1 MDNLFEMITLPSII
15 TFLRFGL
22 DLFLVWILFYYMIS
36 IVRKNLR
43 TLQIFKGVL
52 IILIVK
58 LLTTALNLKTLGYLV
73 DTVLMWGAV
82 ALFIIFQPEIRATL
96 EKIGKANL
104 SAPVRSTVD
113 TETTN
118 YILDEITRS
127 LQFFSTNRLG
137 ALISFELNQ
146 SLEDYIKAG
155 TQIHAD
161 ISYELILTI
170 FYEGTALHDGGMIIQ
185 GDKIACASAFFEPT
199 TRELSPIYGA
209 RHRAAL
215 GLSEVSD
222 ALTVIVSE
230 ETGNVS
236 FAKNGELTRIPL
248 VELRERLAREIGW
261 DDTIKEGKNNGR

>member
-1 MDNLFEMITLPSII
+1 MEEIIGLFSLPGII
-15 TFLRFGL
+15 TILRFGL
-22 DLFLVWILFYYMIS
+22 DLLLVWILFYYLIS

-43 TLQIFKGVL
+43 TLQIFKGIL

-58 LLTTALNLKTLGYLV
+58 LLTVAFDLKTLGYLV

-82 ALFIIFQPEIRATL
+82 ALFVIFQPEIRATL

-104 SAPVRSTVD
+104 STPANITVD
-113 TETTN
+113 SMKRRFVLNE
-118 YILDEITRS
+118 LTRA
-127 LQFFSTNRLG
+127 LQFFSANRVG

-146 SLEDYIKAG
+146 SLEDYINAG
-155 TQIHAD
+155 TKLNAD
-161 ISYELILTI
+161 ISYELLLTV
-170 FYEGTALHDGGMIIQ
+170 FYDGTALHDGGMIIQ

-222 ALTVIVSE
+222 SLTVIVSE

-236 FAKNGELTRIPL
+236 FAKKGQLVKIPL
-248 VELRERLAREIGW
+248 VDLKDQLAAELGW
-261 DDTIKEGKNNGR
+261 DDVREGV